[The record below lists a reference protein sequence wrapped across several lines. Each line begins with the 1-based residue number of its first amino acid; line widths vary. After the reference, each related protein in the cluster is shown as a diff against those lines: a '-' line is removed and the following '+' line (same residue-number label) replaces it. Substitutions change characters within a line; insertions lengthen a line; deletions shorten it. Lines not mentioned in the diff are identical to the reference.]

1 MKNQLFL
8 FIQLSLLTL
17 TPLSLFAQV
26 PCQILDNLEF
36 LEIDCDRDA
45 LYCMDIP
52 ANEIQNYQLTIN
64 GNIYQDIRPCAF
76 DTSYQVFI
84 QDLNQPGD
92 YEVLNWTVNNISF
105 SGSFLTTE
113 DLVDSI
119 NTWDPSGQW
128 EYNESTLLLTGGVPS
143 SDYSDID
150 ISINSNP
157 FFTTLVLNTI
167 STPNGF
173 YFGVYAY
180 FEEFDIKLENTING
194 CIDTTTLEV
203 DLPRLRPQLTAGD
216 ESCDEN
222 DGTLTL
228 EVTGAIGDLTYEYSN
243 GIGISQDTFFENLPG
258 GLYFVSVR
266 DSERCFDVVH
276 HNDTVFIQGP
286 SIYEVRSN
294 PASCNLQNGN
304 AIVSNAFGSN
314 YAFNWSNGS
323 TSRNQN
329 NLAPGWYS
337 VTVTYDGTCES
348 HENIEVEEL
357 DNCKTTISGYVQ
369 IDSLLPDCINDS
381 AYDWQSVQVQ
391 LSQPGQPDKINYTNS
406 NGQFAFLVEPGE
418 YTLSLPAYE
427 ADANLICPASNML
440 PVNALEEGV
449 LYPDNNFY
457 LQSEQTN
464 LSIDGLASFARS
476 NAIQTITI
484 YYTNNTPVAAN
495 MLAIDLAVDPLLEF
509 EETTNNG
516 IYNMTDSKVS
526 WVIDHLPAFSQGS
539 VRARF
544 LVPPSIPLGTLLDY
558 ESNIS
563 INDPETTLEDNT
575 SNWTEEVRNSFDPN
589 DKTGFPKGV
598 GPEGRIDKDLRSLSY
613 RINFQNTGNDTAYV
627 VVLHDTLD
635 ASVFNIASIRPLE
648 ASHEYEIDLKGENIL
663 VFNFQN
669 INLPDSTTNFLESNG
684 YVIFSIKLKENLPL
698 GTTIENSA
706 AIFFDY
712 NPPIITNTTLHTI
725 SDLTE
730 ISTLPSLSISDIE
743 ITPNPTVDFFS
754 INYQLNKS
762 SKVKVDLLDAQG
774 KMVQNIQT
782 EQFFPSGAQ
791 QIQIDHVNIPNG
803 LYWLRFDVAGNT
815 IGRKLII
822 QR

>member
-391 LSQPGQPDKINYTNS
+391 LSQSGQPDKINYTNS

-544 LVPPSIPLGTLLDY
+544 LVPQSIPLGTLLDY

-575 SNWTEEVRNSFDPN
+575 SNWTEEVRNSIDPN

-598 GPEGRIDKDLRSLSY
+598 SPEGRIDKDLRSLSY

-774 KMVQNIQT
+774 KMIQNIQT